1 MARYI
6 DADKLLDD
14 LGLRKGITADE
25 IINGIPEKGIR
36 PMDEPHCWFFLS
48 IILAPTADVVDV
60 VRGEWIKPTDVMGFG
75 RCSNCNA
82 LWDYSLIDN
91 PFFNYC
97 PNCGARMVEE

>member
-1 MARYI
+1 MSVYI
-6 DADKLLDD
+6 DINETLKRIQTDYNNSDMNEDWGKGVNFAISRI
-14 LGLRKGITADE
+14 LRQPI
-25 IINGIPEKGIR
+25 
-36 PMDEPHCWFFLS
+36 
-48 IILAPTADVVDV
+48 ADVVEV

>member
-48 IILAPTADVVDV
+48 IILAPTADVVEV
-60 VRGEWIKPTDVMGFG
+60 VRCKD
-75 RCSNCNA
+75 C
-82 LWDYSLIDN
+82 DYSMGITEKKCPMWENIGDPN
-91 PFFNYC
+91 GYC
-97 PNCGARMVEE
+97 KWWQSTTIFHK

>member
-36 PMDEPHCWFFLS
+36 PMDAPHCWFFLS
-48 IILAPTADVVDV
+48 IILAPTADVVSRERYDRVMDNLKALLEDV
-60 VRGEWIKPTDVMGFG
+60 QDE
-75 RCSNCNA
+75 
-82 LWDYSLIDN
+82 
-91 PFFNYC
+91 
-97 PNCGARMVEE
+97 